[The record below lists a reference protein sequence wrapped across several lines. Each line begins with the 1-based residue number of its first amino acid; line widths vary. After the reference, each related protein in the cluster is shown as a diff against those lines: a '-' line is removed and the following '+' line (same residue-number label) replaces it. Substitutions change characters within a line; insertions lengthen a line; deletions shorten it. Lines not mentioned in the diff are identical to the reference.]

1 MLAIV
6 YLDLNRKEWLL
17 KQPKQQ
23 SYEEEPGEIVMEK
36 TLDRW
41 N

>member
-6 YLDLNRKEWLL
+6 YLDLNRKERLL
-17 KQPKQQ
+17 KQQ
-23 SYEEEPGEIVMEK
+23 SYEEEAGEIVLEK
-36 TLDRW
+36 TLDHW